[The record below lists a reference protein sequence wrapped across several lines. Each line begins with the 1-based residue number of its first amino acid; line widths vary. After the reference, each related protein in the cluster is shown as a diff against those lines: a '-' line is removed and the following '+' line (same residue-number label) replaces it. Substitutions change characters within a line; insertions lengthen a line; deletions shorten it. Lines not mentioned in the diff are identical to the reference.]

1 MAAALSI
8 GCMLMSDA
16 HGGVRP
22 EYRNCGAPSQETIAR
37 DRIEILYHSP
47 MELSEW
53 VLFART
59 SKNLTQQQLGEAL
72 SVSKANVSAWEKGRH
87 DPSWTQILKIRQITG
102 VPLPV
107 DDRPA
112 ADYEEGDFA
121 MLRRLDVK
129 ASQGKGKLV
138 FSEEERGRLAFRRD
152 FLQREGVK
160 VEYAVL
166 IYGDGKSMEPT
177 IPDGAIL
184 LVDTAQQELRN
195 NKIFA
200 IKLDGEILVKRLR
213 REIGGGILVV
223 SDNPDKHNFPD
234 ILVTPD
240 KEDHISIIGRTFW
253 MGARL

>member
-1 MAAALSI
+1 
-8 GCMLMSDA
+8 MSDT
-16 HGGVRP
+16 HGGVRQK
-22 EYRNCGAPSQETIAR
+22 YRNSGTDSQETIAR
-37 DRIEILYHSP
+37 SWIEILYHRR
-47 MELSEW
+47 MEISEW

-59 SKNLTQQQLGEAL
+59 SKNLTQLQLGEAL

-87 DPSWTQILKIRQITG
+87 DPSWAQILKIRQVTG
-102 VPLPV
+102 VPLPI
-107 DDRPA
+107 DDQQPREPE
-112 ADYEEGDFA
+112 DSDFA

-152 FLQREGVK
+152 FLQKEGVK

-195 NKIFA
+195 NKIFV

-213 REIGGGILVV
+213 REIGGGVLVV
-223 SDNPDKHNFPD
+223 SDNPDKHNYPD